1 MQIEHLSQSIGK
13 DQTKFYQQIGT
24 LNFELAL
31 IFTNLIAVRSHDIE
45 KAIEICGDSYQCKY
59 DYAMSLNRDMALIGK
74 GFHDQFVNI
83 KAENMRPGEK
93 NLVN

>member
-1 MQIEHLSQSIGK
+1 MQIERLSQSLGK
-13 DQTKFYQQIGT
+13 DQMKFYLQIGT
-24 LNFELAL
+24 LNFETVP
-31 IFTNLIAVRSHDIE
+31 IFTNLITFRSHDIE

-83 KAENMRPGEK
+83 KAENMRAGE
-93 NLVN
+93 NQ